1 MLILP
6 TFGIIILNMEEK
18 HSFEP
23 ELVVRR
29 EYLERLNNLKH
40 KKLIKI
46 VTGIRRCGKSTV
58 LEMFRAQLLNE
69 GVEEN
74 QIIFLNLEEY
84 ENKDLRNPD
93 ALYSYIKERLTSK
106 MNYIILDEIQRVEN
120 FPDVVDSLYV
130 KKNVDLYL
138 AGSNSS
144 LLSSEIA
151 TLISGRYVEIKM
163 LPLSFKEFVVATK
176 QEDNLSKAYNQYVST
191 SSFPYVL
198 ELLQTPAE
206 INPYLEGIYNTVLVK
221 DIIDRKKISD
231 TPVLKSVTRFLFD
244 NIGLELSSKKIA
256 DTLTSSSRKSDPKT
270 IEKYVGALEES
281 FIVYRAGRYNIKGME
296 YLKSLEKYY
305 VSDIG
310 LRNFMLGKKAMDVGH
325 ILENIVYLELLR
337 RHYDVYV
344 GKIDD
349 AEVDFVAQ
357 TQDGNTYIQVATSV
371 RDEQTLQRE
380 LRPLKA
386 VKDNYPKM
394 ILTLDDD
401 PPGDYNG
408 IARMNALDW
417 LMGD

>member
-1 MLILP
+1 
-6 TFGIIILNMEEK
+6 MEEK

-163 LPLSFKEFVVATK
+163 LPLSFKEFVVATR

-281 FIVYRAGRYNIKGME
+281 FIVYRAGRYNIKGRE

-337 RHYDVYV
+337 RRYDVYV

-357 TQDGNTYIQVATSV
+357 TQDGNTYIQVAASV

>member
-221 DIIDRKKISD
+221 DIIDRKKISY

-281 FIVYRAGRYNIKGME
+281 FIVYRAGRYNIKGRE

-337 RHYDVYV
+337 RRYDVYV

-357 TQDGNTYIQVATSV
+357 TQDGNTYIQVAASV

-408 IARMNALDW
+408 ITRMNALDW

>member
-1 MLILP
+1 
-6 TFGIIILNMEEK
+6 MEEK
-18 HSFEP
+18 HTFEP
-23 ELVVRR
+23 ELVLRN
-29 EYLERLNNLKH
+29 EYLERLNNLRH

-46 VTGIRRCGKSTV
+46 VTGIRRCGKSTI
-58 LEMFRAQLLNE
+58 LEMFRARLLNE
-69 GVEEN
+69 GFEEN

-84 ENKDLRNPD
+84 ENKELRNPD
-93 ALYSYIKERLTSK
+93 SLYSYIKERLTSK

-138 AGSNSS
+138 TGSNSS

-163 LPLSFKEFVVATK
+163 LPLSFKEFVTATK
-176 QEDNLSKAYNQYVST
+176 QEDNLSKAYSQYVST

-221 DIIDRKKISD
+221 DIIDRKKIYD
-231 TPVLKSVTRFLFD
+231 TTVLKSVTCFLFD

-256 DTLTSSSRKSDPKT
+256 DTLTSNSRKSDPKT
-270 IEKYVGALEES
+270 IEKYISALEES
-281 FIVYRAGRYNIKGME
+281 FIVYRAKRYNIKGKE

-349 AEVDFVAQ
+349 AEIDFVAQ
-357 TQDGNTYIQVATSV
+357 TQDGNTYIQVAASV

-408 IARMNALDW
+408 ITRMNALDW
-417 LMGD
+417 LMGN